1 MNLTTLHPIRR
12 VLPLASALLVAMSVA
27 MPAAAQGPQGD
38 VSDAQHLIYLPSR
51 SAGVDH
57 AAIIQALGELGF
69 TVNTLAYA
77 GEPSV
82 DYAMR
87 AAGEIHTLLSQGVK
101 PAAITVLG
109 AGTGSPVAV
118 LTSAVTG
125 NRHVNYVLL
134 GECDPLIKVDYRDF
148 RMSGR
153 VLGLRDAA
161 DSGSGSCRPLWSD
174 APKVSGRRDVVL
186 NTGLGAALFDQPRPE
201 WLQPV
206 AEWAGG
212 GTVDVGR
219 IRIGAVER
227 PAPEAGDAATGAGD

>member
-1 MNLTTLHPIRR
+1 MKLTTHHPIRHA
-12 VLPLASALLVAMSVA
+12 LPLASALLVAMSVA
-27 MPAAAQGPQGD
+27 MPAAAQGPQDD

-57 AAIIQALGELGF
+57 AAIIQALGDLGF

-77 GEPSV
+77 GEPKV
-82 DYAMR
+82 DYARR
-87 AAGEIHTLLSQGVK
+87 AAGEVRALLSQGVK

-109 AGTGSPVAV
+109 AGTGSPVAA

-134 GECDPLIKVDYRDF
+134 GECDPLLKVDFRF

-161 DSGSGSCRPLWSD
+161 DAGSGSCRPLWSES
-174 APKVSGRRDVVL
+174 PKVSERRDLVMD
-186 NTGLGAALFDQPRPE
+186 TGLGAALFDQPRPE

-212 GTVDVGR
+212 GTVDVGK

-227 PAPEAGDAATGAGD
+227 PGPEARDAATGAGD